1 MEARQAQPRPESIR
15 RRGARALVN
24 ASLHVTRG
32 RPLEGPGVGMRL
44 LPWVSAG
51 LIAFALIPFL
61 PGAVGTASLIALSL
75 VPVIIAAAILTPWE
89 RLPAWLQAVPAL
101 IPFAMVALVRS
112 ANESPVAAYTPVV
125 LLPVFW
131 FALYGTRAQ
140 LAVSVAAVGLTF
152 ALPSPAVDDSDTLT
166 VLGAATLWMVTAGI
180 VGLAISELVRQRE
193 RLESRL
199 GLIANTDA
207 LTGLP
212 NRRAWDQEL
221 ERELARARRWSAPLC
236 AALVDLDRFKLFN
249 DQHGHQAGDAHLMEV
264 AVAWRE
270 RLRAT
275 DLIARYGGEE
285 FALLLPATT
294 LAEAL
299 EVIDALRESVPR
311 DQTTSGGVAEWDGSE
326 TGAELLARADRALY
340 EAKRR
345 GRDRTVALETS
356 TGRAETA

>member
-1 MEARQAQPRPESIR
+1 M
-15 RRGARALVN
+15 N

-51 LIAFALIPFL
+51 VIAFALIPFL
-61 PGAVGTASLIALSL
+61 PGAVDTASLIAACL
-75 VPVIIAAAILTPWE
+75 VPVIVATAVFAPWQQ
-89 RLPAWLQAVPAL
+89 LPAWMQAIPAL
-101 IPFAMVALVRS
+101 VPFVMVALVRS

-140 LAVSVAAVGLTF
+140 LALSVAAVGLTF
-152 ALPSPAVDDSDTLT
+152 AVPSPAVEDSDTLI
-166 VLGAATLWMVTAGI
+166 VLGAAMLWMVIAGI

-221 ERELARARRWSAPLC
+221 ERELARARRSAAPLC
-236 AALVDLDRFKLFN
+236 AALVDLDHFKQFN
-249 DQHGHQAGDAHLMEV
+249 DQHGHQAGDSHLMEV
-264 AVAWRE
+264 AVAWRD
-270 RLRAT
+270 RLRTT

-285 FALLLPATT
+285 FALLLPAT
-294 LAEAL
+294 AL
-299 EVIDALRESVPR
+299 PQAREVIDALRESVPR

-340 EAKRR
+340 TAKRS
-345 GRDRTVALETS
+345 GRDRTVALEAPA
-356 TGRAETA
+356 GRAKTA